1 MDSYAQWKVD
11 VKRWFE
17 YTLLKFDVLFSFEFA
32 FQVSA
37 SAVAVWW
44 VIFGGIML
52 RLVMHSNEKGGEGV
66 ASHHIQTRY
75 LLYNQMASWQLTF
88 PMFTFLSDSML
99 LVVVSNLISALDCTY
114 TDRTHT
120 MGAHL
125 RPSLPAEASNVRS
138 HLPQTC
144 RDQIAL
150 PFSAFREHSRCPGIP
165 GWFTD

>member
-1 MDSYAQWKVD
+1 MHITIAGRSLCSHITRWLHRDSSSSLDPYDRLDSYAQWKVD

-52 RLVMHSNEKGGEGV
+52 RIVMHSNEKGGEGV
-66 ASHHIQTRY
+66 ASHHIRTRY
-75 LLYNQMASWQLTF
+75 LLYNQMASFSLTF

-114 TDRTHT
+114 TDRTLT
-120 MGAHL
+120 LG
-125 RPSLPAEASNVRS
+125 E
-138 HLPQTC
+138 
-144 RDQIAL
+144 
-150 PFSAFREHSRCPGIP
+150 
-165 GWFTD
+165 